1 MAFVNKL
8 SVPNSCCFNWEQ
20 KKLFVGKKFFW
31 KVNIFKYYSVI
42 ERTWFCMHACQ
53 GTFNRRIP
61 ACCFLFL
68 KDSLFL
74 ISSYSKNK

>member
-1 MAFVNKL
+1 MLRHF
-8 SVPNSCCFNWEQ
+8 SCVR
-20 KKLFVGKKFFW
+20 LFATPWTIDHQARMSMGFT
-31 KVNIFKYYSVI
+31 KVIAVLD
-42 ERTWFCMHACQ
+42 CCQ

-74 ISSYSKNK
+74 IGSSTENE